1 MSFSTQPAHG
11 TMQGVDAR
19 FGVGGPGLPPTADAA
34 QQAAKLLAAQIS
46 QDLVGRAQMPV
57 LPPPQINN
65 QLQPVDDRRPQ
76 RGKSRSG
83 FPVFVGDLKPGIT
96 EEQICEALKD
106 CGRIISCRVIREHQ
120 TQASKGFGFVNF
132 AQEEDRQ
139 KAIRLDKKVCIGDCP
154 LTLRIANSTGGKS
167 SSGTQDMGKGTN
179 VWIGSLPTGPEGR
192 DVEGLKLAFEKIT
205 GFPCV
210 FFNLKDAGYGF
221 LNYATAEQAQT
232 AAYRLNNADCKG
244 QILRASIAYA
254 NSEARQSLTKRIVA
268 LNNSIEAGQVFNVT
282 DLTLLEKSIRTLW
295 LGRLPFGTTA
305 RDIKEAF
312 MRFGEVHST
321 TIMRDKMTGVEKNC
335 GFVCF
340 DNWRSTHRCLEE
352 HNKQKRFVKIQHVPL
367 AICRANPHKRIQL
380 SAFQHGLIDM
390 DGNPTMLFTNSVYG
404 EILPDG
410 QEAGAQPQAQYYQD
424 PTTGQIYAAS
434 QLAQAFGYQQPVN
447 VVFPDSKPYT
457 SPVTHH
463 TQLAEHAAHVMMA
476 QQTMMQ
482 QAPMPPIFQ
491 PPPNYPPP
499 QQFHAPPGYTP
510 QAFPAGFQPALPLPP
525 AQAFQ
530 APPPPPA
537 GANPQPAQP
546 AQHSGSSP
554 QTIPQQSSHP
564 ERPRLPP
571 PPHGA
576 QPKGVQLQDE
586 QQTGLRHNVVPP
598 QRGRNRFAPYDR
610 EKNER

>member
-1 MSFSTQPAHG
+1 MSFAPNGSNIRR
-11 TMQGVDAR
+11 DSR
-19 FGVGGPGLPPTADAA
+19 FGGANPPTNPDAA

-46 QDLVGRAQMPV
+46 QEIGGRTQVPV
-57 LPPPQINN
+57 MPPPQV
-65 QLQPVDDRRPQ
+65 QQVSRPTN

-96 EEQICEALKD
+96 EDQICESLKD
-106 CGRIISCRVIREHQ
+106 CGRIISCRVIREHT

-132 AQEEDRQ
+132 EKEEDRQ
-139 KAIRLDKKVCIGDCP
+139 RAIQLDKKVCIGDCP
-154 LTLRIANSTGGKS
+154 LTLRIANSTGGKN
-167 SSGTQDMGKGTN
+167 GTSVQDMGKGTN

-192 DVEGLKLAFEKIT
+192 DVEGLKQAFEKIT

-312 MRFGEVHST
+312 MKFGEVHST

-404 EILPDG
+404 ETLPDG

-424 PTTGQIYAAS
+424 PATGQIYAAS

-476 QQTMMQ
+476 QQAVLQ
-482 QAPMPPIFQ
+482 QAPIFQ
-491 PPPNYPPP
+491 PPPNFPPP
-499 QQFHAPPGYTP
+499 QQFHAPPPHPGFP
-510 QAFPAGFQPALPLPP
+510 QAFPAGFQPALAPAP
-525 AQAFQ
+525 AQQFQ
-530 APPPPPA
+530 VPPLGAAPP
-537 GANPQPAQP
+537 QPVQQMGQKAVQP
-546 AQHSGSSP
+546 MQQMGQTTQVISP
-554 QTIPQQSSHP
+554 NQQQNT
-564 ERPRLPP
+564 PRLPP
-571 PPHGA
+571 PPRGA
-576 QPKGVQLQDE
+576 QPEAGQQQGEQLR
-586 QQTGLRHNVVPP
+586 GPSHNMVPP
-598 QRGRNRFAPYDR
+598 QRGRNRFSPYGQESR
-610 EKNER
+610 R

>member
-1 MSFSTQPAHG
+1 MSFAPHHALGSN
-11 TMQGVDAR
+11 VRKDSR
-19 FGVGGPGLPPTADAA
+19 FGGANPRPPTNPDAA
-34 QQAAKLLAAQIS
+34 QQAAKLLAAKIS
-46 QDLVGRAQMPV
+46 QDIVGKTAM
-57 LPPPQINN
+57 PPPQAM
-65 QLQPVDDRRPQ
+65 QPEISRPG

-96 EEQICEALKD
+96 EDQICESLKE
-106 CGRIISCRVIREHQ
+106 CGRIISCRVIREHT

-132 AQEEDRQ
+132 EQEEDRQ
-139 KAIRLDKKVCIGDCP
+139 RAIQLDKKVCIGDCP
-154 LTLRIANSTGGKS
+154 LTLRIANSTGGKN
-167 SSGTQDMGKGTN
+167 GTSVQDMGRGTN

-192 DVEGLKLAFEKIT
+192 DVEGLKLCFEKIT

-312 MRFGEVHST
+312 MKFGEVHST

-340 DNWRSTHRCLEE
+340 DNWRSTHSCLEE

-390 DGNPTMLFTNSVYG
+390 DGNPTMLFTNAVYG
-404 EILPDG
+404 ETLPDG

-424 PTTGQIYAAS
+424 PATGQIYAAS
-434 QLAQAFGYQQPVN
+434 QLAQAYGYQQPIN

-482 QAPMPPIFQ
+482 QAPMQAPMFQ
-491 PPPNYPPP
+491 PPPNFPPP
-499 QQFHAPPGYTP
+499 QQFHAPPPHPGFPP
-510 QAFPAGFQPALPLPP
+510 QAFPPGFQPAIGPP
-525 AQAFQ
+525 Q
-530 APPPPPA
+530 APTFRGPPLVAAPPQPGQPVQLIGPPP
-537 GANPQPAQP
+537 QL
-546 AQHSGSSP
+546 SP
-554 QTIPQQSSHP
+554 PNQQQNSLP

-571 PPHGA
+571 MPHAA
-576 QPKGVQLQDE
+576 QPEAGQRQGEQL
-586 QQTGLRHNVVPP
+586 RRPNNMIPP
-598 QRGRNRFAPYDR
+598 QRGRNRFAPYGQD
-610 EKNER
+610 KNRR